1 MASLS
6 VSTVLSGKN
15 IRRWLAPALLA
26 VAVAGCKEETEQVEP
41 VDTSYYPVQVG
52 DFRIYEVTD
61 TTWLRN
67 VKTIARY
74 QFREQVTEQYT
85 DAAGRP
91 AFRVLRSRRTTPAEA
106 WRSDSV
112 LVVSPSTTNVLVTR
126 NNRRTVELVYPART
140 GYFWNLNA
148 FNELNPIEKSDI
160 HFKQVGEPFTTTNA
174 AGQSV
179 TYPSTVMTALRETD
193 AEEGGEY
200 INLYYYYRN
209 RQVYAPGVGPVYRS
223 RRRFIYCADGSCIP
237 TPSYIHSGSARTEI
251 LLESGR

>member
-1 MASLS
+1 MASILTP
-6 VSTVLSGKN
+6 VPTVTLTV
-15 IRRWLAPALLA
+15 RRWLVPALLA
-26 VAVAGCKEETEQVEP
+26 VGLASCKNEVEKVEP
-41 VDTSYYPVQVG
+41 IDTSYYPVQVG

-85 DAAGRP
+85 DAAGRT
-91 AFRVLRSRRTTPAEA
+91 AFRVVRSKRSTPADA
-106 WRSDSV
+106 WLSDSV
-112 LVVSPSTTNVLVTR
+112 LAVSPSAANVLVTR
-126 NNRRTVELVYPART
+126 NNRRTVELVYPVRT

-160 HFKQVGEPFTTTNA
+160 HFKQVGEPFTTTNT

-179 TYPSTVMTALRETD
+179 TYPKTVTTALRETD

-209 RQVYAPGVGPVYRS
+209 RQVYAPGIGPVYRS
-223 RRRFIYCADGSCIP
+223 RRRFIYCADGNCIP
-237 TPSYIHSGSARTEI
+237 SPSYIHSGSARTEI
-251 LLESGR
+251 LLESGK